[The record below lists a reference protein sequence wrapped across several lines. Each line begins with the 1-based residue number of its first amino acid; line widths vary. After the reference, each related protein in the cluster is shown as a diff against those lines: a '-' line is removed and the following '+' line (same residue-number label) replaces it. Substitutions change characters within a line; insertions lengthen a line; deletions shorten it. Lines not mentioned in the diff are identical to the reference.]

1 MDGWNPCTLFSL
13 SLFPS
18 MFLFAL
24 RAFFAL
30 SLSLLLLLPTL
41 IHTKDTLPE
50 ERTPVLASLLCI
62 SDDLSTVYMKSTSN
76 RLCMLLLLPP
86 LPVLVVVVFWSETS
100 PLADGSA
107 PLEHTEEHDRMLLL
121 LPPPMPLPPLL

>member
-1 MDGWNPCTLFSL
+1 MDGILAPFSL
-13 SLFPS
+13 F
-18 MFLFAL
+18 
-24 RAFFAL
+24 L
-30 SLSLLLLLPTL
+30 SLSLLVSLRTSCLFCSLTLSPIAFTGTL

-121 LPPPMPLPPLL
+121 LPPLPPLL